1 MTVAYSMASF
11 GSCVQVRR
19 GATCPRNM
27 GHTCAV
33 MRNAGAG
40 LKLAAMRW
48 GMPLPPKW
56 SRKVSMSRG
65 VMLFDHH
72 FA

>member
-1 MTVAYSMASF
+1 
-11 GSCVQVRR
+11 
-19 GATCPRNM
+19 M